1 MDKDGTR
8 RELVKVI
15 LTRQLIPGTRDVMR
29 RQGFE
34 NLCLTGKIEE
44 TRARGRQ
51 RMNVFLQTHLFDC
64 FGFSTG
70 SRTMEFVSSYLHLG
84 HLIRNKL
91 DDDDDIFPGVRE
103 SLLAKRIMS

>member
-34 NLCLTGKIEE
+34 DLCLTGKIEE
-44 TRARGRQ
+44 TRARGK
-51 RMNVFLQTHLFDC
+51 NECVFADA
-64 FGFSTG
+64 
-70 SRTMEFVSSYLHLG
+70 FV
-84 HLIRNKL
+84 R
-91 DDDDDIFPGVRE
+91 
-103 SLLAKRIMS
+103 LLWVFHW